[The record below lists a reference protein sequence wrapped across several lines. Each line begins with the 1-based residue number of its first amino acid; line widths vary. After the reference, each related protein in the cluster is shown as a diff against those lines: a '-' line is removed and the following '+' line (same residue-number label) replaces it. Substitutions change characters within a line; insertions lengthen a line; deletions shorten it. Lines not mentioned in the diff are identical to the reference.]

1 MARLKAALAV
11 AVALVAAAPAM
22 AHQGN
27 PNFLSEVES
36 APRGV
41 DVEVL
46 NRDDA
51 LLLRAERG
59 TEVVVEGYD
68 GEPYA
73 RIDGDGEV
81 SVNTD
86 SPAYYL
92 NDDRFGDVPV
102 PDDADG
108 KGAPRWKRL
117 DGSGRFEW
125 HDHRMH
131 WMSKGRPP
139 QVSDPDVRT
148 KVFDWSVPTSRG
160 PIEGTLFWTPEAK
173 ASTTVIVI
181 ASAVV
186 LVLCAGALVIR
197 RHRDRTERE
206 PEAW

>member
-1 MARLKAALAV
+1 MARSKAALAV
-11 AVALVAAAPAM
+11 AVALVAAAPAV

-27 PNFLSEVES
+27 PNFLSQVDT

-41 DVEVL
+41 TVEVL

-51 LLLRAERG
+51 LLLSAERG
-59 TEVVVEGYD
+59 TAIVIEGYD

-73 RIDGDGEV
+73 RIAADGSV

-86 SPAYYL
+86 SPARYL

-102 PDDADG
+102 PDEADG

-131 WMSKGRPP
+131 WMSTGRPP
-139 QVSDPDVRT
+139 QVEDPDVRT

-160 PIEGTLFWTPEAK
+160 PITGTLFWTPEPE
-173 ASTTVIVI
+173 S
-181 ASAVV
+181 SS
-186 LVLCAGALVIR
+186 LVLPVAGGLAALLVAGALIVR
-197 RHRDRTERE
+197 RRRGRD